1 MILIAALR
9 NSHEGAT
16 SGFLRRPAREPA
28 SPEWGSRGRHRH
40 PEGIV
45 MSRIDDTA
53 SAPARAGRERSLL
66 SRRSVLQ
73 GAASAGAAGVAAAT
87 LVNAGLPAAAET
99 MAPARPAGAPGRA
112 RAGESEPVVVHIR
125 DIAAGEMDVFRG
137 TTHIRVRDKEI
148 TARLVRASD

>member
-1 MILIAALR
+1 
-9 NSHEGAT
+9 
-16 SGFLRRPAREPA
+16 
-28 SPEWGSRGRHRH
+28 
-40 PEGIV
+40 

-73 GAASAGAAGVAAAT
+73 GAGAAGVAAAA

-112 RAGESEPVVVHIR
+112 RAGESLVVHIR
-125 DIAAGEMDVFRG
+125 DIATGEMDVFRG

-148 TARLVRASD
+148 TAQLVRVSD

>member
-16 SGFLRRPAREPA
+16 SSFQRRPAREPA

-66 SRRSVLQ
+66 SPRSVLQ
-73 GAASAGAAGVAAAT
+73 GAASAGAARVAPAT
-87 LVNAGLPAAAET
+87 PLNAWLPAPAAAQ
-99 MAPARPAGAPGRA
+99 APTPP
-112 RAGESEPVVVHIR
+112 P
-125 DIAAGEMDVFRG
+125 
-137 TTHIRVRDKEI
+137 
-148 TARLVRASD
+148 

>member
-1 MILIAALR
+1 
-9 NSHEGAT
+9 
-16 SGFLRRPAREPA
+16 
-28 SPEWGSRGRHRH
+28 
-40 PEGIV
+40 

-53 SAPARAGRERSLL
+53 SAPVSAEREGSLL

-73 GAASAGAAGVAAAT
+73 GAATAGAAGVAAAA
-87 LVNAGLPAAAET
+87 LASAGLPAVAEA
-99 MAPARPAGAPGRA
+99 MPPARQAGAPGRA

-125 DIAAGEMDVFRG
+125 DIAVGEMDVFRG

>member
-1 MILIAALR
+1 
-9 NSHEGAT
+9 
-16 SGFLRRPAREPA
+16 
-28 SPEWGSRGRHRH
+28 
-40 PEGIV
+40 

-73 GAASAGAAGVAAAT
+73 GAGAAGVAAAA